1 MNLVICRN
9 SRSQSRARQNLSKKI
24 YRTKGLIMQK
34 RLSKKTGEVSR
45 REFIKTSAAV
55 SVAAMLS
62 GTGKL
67 RAAGSD
73 KIRVGVIGFG
83 GRGSGAAIDCIKSA
97 NGVEI
102 NALGEL

>member
-1 MNLVICRN
+1 M
-9 SRSQSRARQNLSKKI
+9 QNRLNKKAA
-24 YRTKGLIMQK
+24 G
-34 RLSKKTGEVSR
+34 VSR
-45 REFIKTSAAV
+45 RDFIKTSAAV

-62 GTGKL
+62 GTSKL

-83 GRGSGAAIDCIKSA
+83 GRGSGAAIDCIKSS

-102 NALGEL
+102 TALGELFEDRLEMGIKRFKEKMAE